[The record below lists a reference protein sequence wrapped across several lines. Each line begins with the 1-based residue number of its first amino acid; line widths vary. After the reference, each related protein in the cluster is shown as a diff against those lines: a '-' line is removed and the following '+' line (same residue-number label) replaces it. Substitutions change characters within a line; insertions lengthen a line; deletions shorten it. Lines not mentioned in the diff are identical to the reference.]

1 MDRRRRSLTLV
12 SLFLLGMVALPFW
25 FLFSSP
31 AAGMRRLQSWI
42 DSFGFWGPAVFVLLY
57 IVAVVV
63 LAPGSVLALVAG
75 LAYGM
80 WGLPLALVAATTG
93 ASLSFLIARHLARRR
108 VLAMTR
114 HHLLWRAVERAVSEG
129 GWRIVGLVRLS
140 PVLPFNLQNYFFGIT
155 RIPFWHYLPATSLGI
170 LPGTA
175 VDVSLATAGRSM
187 TLGRLWHPLELA
199 LCMFGLAV
207 TVGVCWAITRRV
219 QTILV
224 LSAQAPAEL

>member
-12 SLFLLGMVALPFW
+12 TLFLLGMVALPFW
-25 FLFSSP
+25 LLFSSP
-31 AAGMRRLQSWI
+31 AAGLRRIQIWI

-57 IVAVVV
+57 ILAVVV

-93 ASLSFLIARHLARRR
+93 ASLSFLIARHLARRQ

-114 HHLLWRAVERAVSEG
+114 RHLLWRAVERAVSEG

-140 PVLPFNLQNYFFGIT
+140 PVLPFNVQNYFFGIT
-155 RIPFWHYLPATSLGI
+155 RIPFWHYLPATFLGI
-170 LPGTA
+170 LPSTA
-175 VDVSLATAGRSM
+175 IDVALAAAGNSM
-187 TLGRLWHPLELA
+187 TLGRLWQPLELA
-199 LCMFGLAV
+199 LLMFGLAV
-207 TVGVCWAITRRV
+207 TVGVCWIITRRV

-224 LSAQAPAEL
+224 LSAQAPAKL